1 MRVQGVAR
9 GGAATPRS
17 GTRGASAVGLG
28 GREAWGS
35 ARREACGLGV
45 PRGDPRRRVAGVLQL
60 AASLR
65 NRARQAVPQAPAPT
79 GWAAAAAISSLTGSR
94 VAVLAPNWL
103 NFWLNFWLT
112 PGRAGGARAGRGSW
126 SGETRAAA
134 SSGRACGRGVTR
146 GAEGWGRPGRF
157 FAGGPRFLAL
167 DNVPA
172 AEGGPRPA
180 AAGGTRGVLEYA
192 QPRGCIADP
201 ARGRQPRLT
210 LGVGRR
216 VPYGRERFFKGVAL
230 GPASRH
236 DPEDAPLRLVD
247 PPGRARGRPRG
258 GDHVRGSRGDW
269 RRAIGRRAL
278 ESAARQ
284 GRRPSAAS

>member
-1 MRVQGVAR
+1 MRQR
-9 GGAATPRS
+9 GDA
-17 GTRGASAVGLG
+17 G
-28 GREAWGS
+28 GRGLAT
-35 ARREACGLGV
+35 AR
-45 PRGDPRRRVAGVLQL
+45 
-60 AASLR
+60 
-65 NRARQAVPQAPAPT
+65 T
-79 GWAAAAAISSLTGSR
+79 
-94 VAVLAPNWL
+94 
-103 NFWLNFWLT
+103 
-112 PGRAGGARAGRGSW
+112 
-126 SGETRAAA
+126 
-134 SSGRACGRGVTR
+134 
-146 GAEGWGRPGRF
+146 F
-157 FAGGPRFLAL
+157 FAGGPRVLAL

-172 AEGGPRPA
+172 AEGGPDRLH
-180 AAGGTRGVLEYA
+180 RGVTLGVLAYA

-258 GDHVRGSRGDW
+258 GDHGRGSRGDW

-278 ESAARQ
+278 ASAARQ